1 MPLEKHLPANAV
13 GSIVE
18 WANVVVAAWGVGVAA
33 VAAVVGIAGAG
44 ATVWVALLAH
54 RTSKRATEIAARAAQ
69 IAQQQHD
76 EAVANREANAR
87 IIGRLL
93 MHEVSELPQNIFTQV
108 LRCKRRDSRQRPNID
123 SFKRAL
129 EVAGSSFLPGAEQL
143 QDRIHNLR
151 DDLGDDLAT
160 LIGYSRTLNQMSR
173 DFLAQVK
180 KARAPGSVVESE
192 VTIYAGNERD
202 IGLFTEYLV
211 LYLDMAIP
219 FANKFRQFGG
229 IEAYDYSNL
238 RVADV

>member
-1 MPLEKHLPANAV
+1 
-13 GSIVE
+13 
-18 WANVVVAAWGVGVAA
+18 
-33 VAAVVGIAGAG
+33 
-44 ATVWVALLAH
+44 
-54 RTSKRATEIAARAAQ
+54 
-69 IAQQQHD
+69 
-76 EAVANREANAR
+76 
-87 IIGRLL
+87 
-93 MHEVSELPQNIFTQV
+93 
-108 LRCKRRDSRQRPNID
+108 
-123 SFKRAL
+123 
-129 EVAGSSFLPGAEQL
+129 
-143 QDRIHNLR
+143 
-151 DDLGDDLAT
+151 
-160 LIGYSRTLNQMSR
+160 MSR

>member
-1 MPLEKHLPANAV
+1 
-13 GSIVE
+13 
-18 WANVVVAAWGVGVAA
+18 
-33 VAAVVGIAGAG
+33 
-44 ATVWVALLAH
+44 
-54 RTSKRATEIAARAAQ
+54 
-69 IAQQQHD
+69 
-76 EAVANREANAR
+76 
-87 IIGRLL
+87 

>member
-1 MPLEKHLPANAV
+1 MAFDFFPPAIGV
-13 GSIVE
+13 GNVAE
-18 WANVVVAAWGVGVAA
+18 WATVVIGVWAAAIAA
-33 VAAVVGIAGAG
+33 VAAVVGIAGTA

-54 RTSKRATEIAARAAQ
+54 RTSQRATQIAEKAAQ

-87 IIGRLL
+87 IIGGLL
-93 MHEVSELPQNIFTQV
+93 MHEVSELPQNIFTQI
-108 LRCKRRDSRQRPNID
+108 LRCKRRDSRQRPNIN

-180 KARAPGSVVESE
+180 TRVPGSVVESD
-192 VTIYAGNERD
+192 VAIYAGNERD
-202 IGLFTEYLV
+202 IGLFTDYLV

-219 FANKFRQFGG
+219 FANRFRQFGG
-229 IEAYDYSNL
+229 IDAYDYSNL
-238 RVADV
+238 HVADV